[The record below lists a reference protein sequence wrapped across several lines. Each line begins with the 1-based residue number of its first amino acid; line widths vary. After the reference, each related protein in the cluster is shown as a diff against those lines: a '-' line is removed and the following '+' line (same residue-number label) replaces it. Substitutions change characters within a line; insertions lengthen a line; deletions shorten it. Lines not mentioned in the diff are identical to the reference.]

1 MPVPDISK
9 LRKKVDG
16 NPGGDDGWDAGDWFL
31 ILAAVYFALRFL
43 HVL

>member
-16 NPGGDDGWDAGDWFL
+16 NPGGDDGWDLGTWVLVFIAG
-31 ILAAVYFALRFL
+31 YFALRFL